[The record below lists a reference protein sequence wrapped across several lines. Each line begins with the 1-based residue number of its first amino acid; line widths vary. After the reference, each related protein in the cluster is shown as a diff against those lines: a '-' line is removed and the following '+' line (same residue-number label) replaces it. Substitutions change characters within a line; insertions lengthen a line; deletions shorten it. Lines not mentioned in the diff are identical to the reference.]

1 MSTVK
6 YQVYNVKLQM
16 LNVECLN
23 VINVI
28 DINCYQCQMSIVQMS
43 NVINIKC
50 QRSNVK
56 CPNVTNVKCHQCQM
70 LSMSNVIN
78 VKCFPV
84 KCYQCKISD
93 LCHTN
98 IQSAQIGLAHRLYTD
113 FQYFFVTGA
122 PLKS

>member
-6 YQVYNVKLQM
+6 YQVYNVELQM
-16 LNVECLN
+16 LNVECPN

-56 CPNVTNVKCHQCQM
+56 FQM
-70 LSMSNVIN
+70 SLMSNAIN
-78 VKCFPV
+78 V
-84 KCYQCKISD
+84 KCYQCQILSMSKFINVKFYQCQIFQCQMSRCPKSQN
-93 LCHTN
+93 LKCSN
-98 IQSAQIGLAHRLYTD
+98 AQN
-113 FQYFFVTGA
+113 V
-122 PLKS
+122 